1 MFDYS
6 TQELNTL
13 LDLVQKGQILY
24 TDFLPIESTSFIN
37 SIKLVGD
44 NPYLIEQ
51 SINDDFD
58 VYSKQ
63 LEQIKLLLEANRSE
77 YISLR
82 KSELKNQIASIDNHI
97 ENAIAKE
104 NELSGLVSIAK
115 DDFDNLRNIEFTQ
128 QLESITQILSQI
140 DTIFSN
146 NKNNPDL
153 TNSDK
158 VNGFGYKVLSVFSKS
173 KKQTIADH
181 IELQSNSDKLEECLK
196 TSKDFKTLNF
206 SGSLEAKKNSLPT
219 IKAEITN
226 IKNSFRDKIEN
237 EFSLFNLNSVLDTN
251 DSGKHFH
258 AIQSVIGDSNNSEAF
273 RTKLQ
278 LIQTTFKNY
287 LSETNSLFQVLSKEL
302 AENKDIKLHCK
313 FDKTFNENKEAVS
326 ELKAK
331 IELIKAEFDSKI
343 QNEFQQ
349 IRLLKANPNEI
360 EIKSLSILQEKV
372 NALADKLKGDNWTV
386 EKVKFTEFYKFISDI
401 ETLVRKKL
409 EYFKAD
415 KDLFTIEFK
424 WFQFY
429 NALSE
434 TNKTIVNELKPKNN
448 WQKRGQIYLLTRNV
462 EPKNTK

>member
-37 SIKLVGD
+37 SLKLVGD

-82 KSELKNQIASIDNHI
+82 KSELKNQIASIDNRI
-97 ENAIAKE
+97 ENAIVKE

-158 VNGFGYKVLSVFSKS
+158 VNGFGYKVLSVFPK
-173 KKQTIADH
+173 AR
-181 IELQSNSDKLEECLK
+181 NKLLL
-196 TSKDFKTLNF
+196 TTLNY
-206 SGSLEAKKNSLPT
+206 
-219 IKAEITN
+219 KATLTN
-226 IKNSFRDKIEN
+226 LK
-237 EFSLFNLNSVLDTN
+237 SV
-251 DSGKHFH
+251 
-258 AIQSVIGDSNNSEAF
+258 
-273 RTKLQ
+273 
-278 LIQTTFKNY
+278 
-287 LSETNSLFQVLSKEL
+287 
-302 AENKDIKLHCK
+302 
-313 FDKTFNENKEAVS
+313 
-326 ELKAK
+326 
-331 IELIKAEFDSKI
+331 
-343 QNEFQQ
+343 
-349 IRLLKANPNEI
+349 
-360 EIKSLSILQEKV
+360 
-372 NALADKLKGDNWTV
+372 
-386 EKVKFTEFYKFISDI
+386 
-401 ETLVRKKL
+401 
-409 EYFKAD
+409 
-415 KDLFTIEFK
+415 
-424 WFQFY
+424 
-429 NALSE
+429 
-434 TNKTIVNELKPKNN
+434 
-448 WQKRGQIYLLTRNV
+448 
-462 EPKNTK
+462 